1 MADEDKDSKTEDA
14 TPRRLEDAR
23 KDGQVAM
30 STEFIA
36 GIMLAA
42 TVGAFLLL
50 GRSLSAASGQLILD
64 GATNASN
71 LALDELAVGDFTSL
85 MRSMSESL
93 LVPFATL
100 VGPVLIVGFLTG
112 YGQVGIQL
120 STKAVGIKPEKL
132 DPIAGAK
139 KILGPRGYMRT
150 LLGVLKISMIAL
162 AVGIVTWLDVPN
174 LASVAG
180 TSAQQAVVVIGQ
192 LLLRATIA
200 GVIVIIVLSVVDL
213 IYQRHQFSKDMKMSK
228 KELRDEHKNSEGDPQ
243 VKAKIRQIQREMAT
257 SRMMEDV
264 PDATVIVTNPTHY
277 AVALRYEDGSDLT
290 PRVVAKGLDEVALK
304 IREIAGENGVMV
316 LEEPPLARALHRA
329 CDVGD
334 SVPEDLF
341 EAVARVLAYVY
352 RVRGQ
357 AVSA

>member
-1 MADEDKDSKTEDA
+1 MSDEDKDSKTEDA

-150 LLGVLKISMIAL
+150 LLL
-162 AVGIVTWLDVPN
+162 
-174 LASVAG
+174 
-180 TSAQQAVVVIGQ
+180 
-192 LLLRATIA
+192 
-200 GVIVIIVLSVVDL
+200 
-213 IYQRHQFSKDMKMSK
+213 
-228 KELRDEHKNSEGDPQ
+228 
-243 VKAKIRQIQREMAT
+243 
-257 SRMMEDV
+257 
-264 PDATVIVTNPTHY
+264 
-277 AVALRYEDGSDLT
+277 
-290 PRVVAKGLDEVALK
+290 
-304 IREIAGENGVMV
+304 
-316 LEEPPLARALHRA
+316 
-329 CDVGD
+329 
-334 SVPEDLF
+334 
-341 EAVARVLAYVY
+341 
-352 RVRGQ
+352 VRW
-357 AVSA
+357 